1 MTTPV
6 CLTVIGII
14 LQLGGAAFLVYQS
27 LRTFRKLG
35 KYDAQVTYDNF
46 SSIIADLARE
56 VGGQFRQQLVGFL
69 FVLAGSALQLYG
81 AVAA

>member
-1 MTTPV
+1 MTTQTCV
-6 CLTVIGII
+6 TVIGII
-14 LQLGGAAFLVYQS
+14 LQVLGALFLVFQS
-27 LRTFRKLG
+27 LLTSRKLG
-35 KYDAQVTYDNF
+35 KYNAQVTYDNF

-56 VGGQFRQQLVGFL
+56 VGGQFRQQLVGFV